1 VARKVHPRAAR
12 TVARV
17 NDLEGA
23 LLFAGIPL
31 AVLAVVFVLV
41 FRTTPKPIREP
52 ITKPIMDD
60 DPADHGKS

>member
-1 VARKVHPRAAR
+1 VGRRGRPGVGRS
-12 TVARV
+12 VARV
-17 NDLEGA
+17 NDLEGT

-41 FRTTPKPIREP
+41 FRTTPKPSREP

-60 DPADHGKS
+60 KPDRDA